1 MKRSVVILG
10 LLGLVCAV
18 SLPAANA
25 AVLLKDDFSTDAILK
40 SKDTFQQ
47 GFGSHAR
54 DEDPTLVPWY
64 VYGGGLESSPMG
76 STGGS
81 DGTGANN
88 TQSDPPTVDFMLL
101 TGDPAWADVS
111 IQSRVYSD
119 GQNTGSWGLILRA
132 TPKTKP
138 TDPDTWYEFAVVTNG
153 TTDSGDVSGDVS
165 SPTGEGITHDQA
177 DSGIQNITVTPTL
190 RIYKVV
196 KNKWKVLAETDFHK
210 SAVHIPEVNNIGY
223 DHDTSHDGSGTPTGA
238 TFRFVA
244 KGNVLQAW
252 ASVDGVKFNKYLEVT
267 DDELKAGKVGFTH
280 CEYNPVFHDLLVEDA
295 P

>member
-1 MKRSVVILG
+1 MKRSVVALGILG
-10 LLGLVCAV
+10 LVWTV

-25 AVLLKDDFSTDAILK
+25 ATLLKDDFSTDAILK

-54 DEDPTLVPWY
+54 DEDPTLLPWY
-64 VYGGGLESSPMG
+64 VYNGGLESSAQG
-76 STGGS
+76 ATGGS

-88 TQSDPPTVDFMLL
+88 TQSDPPTIDFMLL
-101 TGDPAWADVS
+101 TGDPAWADVA

-119 GQNTGSWGLILRA
+119 GQNTGSWALILRA
-132 TPKTKP
+132 APKTKP
-138 TDPDTWYEFAVVTNG
+138 TDPDTWYEFAVLTNG

-165 SPTGEGITHDQA
+165 SPTAEGITHDQS
-177 DSGIQNITVTPTL
+177 DSGIPNITVTPTL

-196 KNKWKVLAETDFHK
+196 NRKWKILAETDFHK
-210 SAVHIPEVNNIGY
+210 SKDHIPEVNNVGY
-223 DHDTSHDGSGTPTGA
+223 DHDTNHDGSGTPTGA

-244 KGNVLQAW
+244 KGSLLQGF
-252 ASVDGVKFNKYLEVT
+252 ASLDGKTFIKYLEVS
-267 DDELKAGKVGFTH
+267 DDEIKAGKVGMTH

>member
-1 MKRSVVILG
+1 MVKRSVGALAILG
-10 LLGLVCAV
+10 LVWAV

-25 AVLLKDDFSTDAILK
+25 AVLLKDDFSTDALLK
-40 SKDTFQQ
+40 SKDTYQQ

-101 TGDPAWADVS
+101 TGDPSWADVS

-119 GQNTGSWGLILRA
+119 GQNTGSWALILRA

-138 TDPDTWYEFAVVTNG
+138 TDPDTWYEFAVVTSG
-153 TTDSGDVSGDVS
+153 STPGDVSG
-165 SPTGEGITHDQA
+165 TGEGITHDQDA
-177 DSGIQNITVTPTL
+177 SGIQPITATPTL

-196 KNKWKVLAETDFHK
+196 KNKWTVLAETDFDK
-210 SAVHIPEVNNIGY
+210 SPIHIPEVNAAGV
-223 DHDTSHDGSGTPTGA
+223 DHDTNHDGTGTPTGA

-244 KGNVLQAW
+244 KGNVLQGF
-252 ASVDGVKFNKYLEVT
+252 ASLDGVKFNKYLEAT
-267 DDELKAGKVGFTH
+267 DGDLKAGKVGFTH
-280 CEYNPVFHDLLVEDA
+280 CEYNPVFHDLLVQDA